1 MARTDRREKI
11 LAFIQKYIEE
21 NGYPPTIREIGRKV
35 GINSTSVVEYHL
47 NKMTEMGILEREQ
60 RVSRGIR
67 LVPEL
72 TPGKVPLLGTIVAG
86 EPIPVLD
93 ERAVGAVDDWVE
105 VAASLLP
112 KQAGRGLY
120 ALKVKGQSMIDALI
134 HDGDIVIMEQA
145 DAARD
150 GDMVA
155 AWIRDREETT
165 LKRYY
170 REDGKIRL
178 QPANPT
184 MGPIYVDEENLSIQG
199 KVVAVIRT
207 LAA

>member
-170 REDGKIRL
+170 REDGRIRL